1 MQRTNPQ
8 MAADDLT
15 RWAQTHIF
23 GIEKDAI
30 GLKLT
35 KAIMQIAGDG
45 SAHVVRG
52 DSIRVHNWP
61 RDFPH
66 LQHAQFANGR
76 FTKILTNP
84 PFGENLKVSA
94 NDCRVSQ
101 LEISKRGET
110 TYTDMEIGLLFLK
123 RAYDWLREGGW
134 VGIVLPETY
143 FFSTNYGFLF
153 EWMKP
158 RFKPVV
164 VTNIPMDA
172 FQGFCRA
179 KTNFYV
185 LEKIG

>member
-1 MQRTNPQ
+1 M
-8 MAADDLT
+8 
-15 RWAQTHIF
+15 
-23 GIEKDAI
+23 E
-30 GLKLT
+30 
-35 KAIMQIAGDG
+35 
-45 SAHVVRG
+45 
-52 DSIRVHNWP
+52 
-61 RDFPH
+61 
-66 LQHAQFANGR
+66 GR
-76 FTKILTNP
+76 PIPTWKSVCSSYN
-84 PFGENLKVSA
+84 
-94 NDCRVSQ
+94 
-101 LEISKRGET
+101 
-110 TYTDMEIGLLFLK
+110 
-123 RAYDWLREGGW
+123 AYDWLREDGW